1 MISTI
6 YINESQEEINSLK
19 NKYVNEFQ
27 EEINSLKN
35 IYGNEY
41 QDEINSLKNK
51 YINKFQDEI
60 NSLKNNNINEFQEEI
75 NALKNKYVN
84 EFHCEINDL
93 KNNNV
98 NEFQDEIN
106 ELKNKYGNENDSCF
120 FELFKKLK
128 NRTFIYI
135 NIFQDDLKN
144 NFGYE
149 FQNEINSLKKKYGNE
164 YEFCFIELFNK
175 LKNNTFVNDE
185 EDNFDINIS
194 QIEIPEYEI
203 QSQVIEIF
211 YKPEEIKRVSFNDIK
226 TISLNLSSIKDL
238 VNEGWKIKNNINIEN
253 KENGLTIGFL
263 GNYLN
268 GKTYYCNQIFNTD
281 IELKPTETINCYL
294 LNDKIRVLDVPGLNK
309 PLLQNELKKE
319 NILENNIKD
328 FIIEK
333 FILDNCLII
342 IIVIDTFNLIFQKKL
357 DKLKKEL
364 NENNISEK
372 KSIYII
378 HNNFKIKNEDQYFD
392 YIETNF
398 PEDNYYNK
406 NNYIYAENSNSQEN
420 KFQIFHFIPKL
431 YNERENIKGINQL
444 FKDIINHNPLEL
456 LNFNDMLKN
465 TFAKIGKILF
475 DMEKSQLKFDNDN
488 FKIEFDEEEKKEKE
502 KEYENLNEEEKLF
515 NQLKNFNK
523 LVSWNNFKITSP
535 NYCCFIDN
543 NNNFVVQIELVN
555 FDENKIKINFKKLK
569 SIYIFHIVAKKNK
582 PAEYKKMIQ
591 DTRTNDDVD
600 FEFKIPIDT
609 FKLNSN
615 KYEQT
620 YEKGLVNFI
629 YKSSDENENED

>member
-6 YINESQEEINSLK
+6 YINEFQEEINYLKIKYGNEYESCYIELYNKLTNNTFVNHNELQNEINYLKNKYSIELQNEINDLKNKYDNELQDKINSLK
-19 NKYVNEFQ
+19 NKYELQEEINDLKNKCVNEFQ

-35 IYGNEY
+35 
-41 QDEINSLKNK
+41 K
-51 YINKFQDEI
+51 YD
-60 NSLKNNNINEFQEEI
+60 NEFQEEI
-75 NALKNKYVN
+75 NDLKNKFGY
-84 EFHCEINDL
+84 
-93 KNNNV
+93 
-98 NEFQDEIN
+98 EFQDEIN
-106 ELKNKYGNENDSCF
+106 YLKIKYGNEF
-120 FELFKKLK
+120 
-128 NRTFIYI
+128 
-135 NIFQDDLKN
+135 
-144 NFGYE
+144 
-149 FQNEINSLKKKYGNE
+149 
-164 YEFCFIELFNK
+164 EFCFIELFNK

-268 GKTYYCNQIFNTD
+268 GKTYYCNQIFNTN

-309 PLLQNELKKE
+309 PLVQNELKKE

-465 TFAKIGKILF
+465 TFTKIGKILF
-475 DMEKSQLKFDNDN
+475 DMEKSKLKFDNDN

-543 NNNFVVQIELVN
+543 NNNFVIQIELVN

-629 YKSSDENENED
+629 YKSSDENENEE

>member
-1 MISTI
+1 M
-6 YINESQEEINSLK
+6 NFK
-19 NKYVNEFQ
+19 KKY
-27 EEINSLKN
+27 
-35 IYGNEY
+35 
-41 QDEINSLKNK
+41 
-51 YINKFQDEI
+51 
-60 NSLKNNNINEFQEEI
+60 SLKNNNINEFQEEI

-98 NEFQDEIN
+98 NEFQED
-106 ELKNKYGNENDSCF
+106 
-120 FELFKKLK
+120 
-128 NRTFIYI
+128 
-135 NIFQDDLKN
+135 
-144 NFGYE
+144 GYE
-149 FQNEINSLKKKYGNE
+149 FQHEINYLKKKYGNE
-164 YEFCFIELFNK
+164 FEFCFIELFNK

-211 YKPEEIKRVSFNDIK
+211 YEPEEIKRVSFNDIK

-268 GKTYYCNQIFNTD
+268 GKTYYCNQIFNTN

-309 PLLQNELKKE
+309 PLVQNELKKE

-328 FIIEK
+328 FMIEK

-406 NNYIYAENSNSQEN
+406 NNYIYAENSNSQET

-465 TFAKIGKILF
+465 TFTKIGKILF
-475 DMEKSQLKFDNDN
+475 DMEKSQLKFD
-488 FKIEFDEEEKKEKE
+488 KKEKE

-543 NNNFVVQIELVN
+543 NNNFVIQIELVN

-569 SIYIFHIVAKKNK
+569 SIYIFHIFAKKDK

-629 YKSSDENENED
+629 YKSSDENENEE

>member
-35 IYGNEY
+35 IYGNEC

-98 NEFQDEIN
+98 NEFQEEIN

-328 FIIEK
+328 FMIEK

-364 NENNISEK
+364 NENNKSEK

-378 HNNFKIKNEDQYFD
+378 HNNFKIKNEEQYFD
-392 YIETNF
+392 YIDTNF
-398 PEDNYYNK
+398 PVDNYYNK

-444 FKDIINHNPLEL
+444 FKDINNHNPLEL

-465 TFAKIGKILF
+465 TFTKIGKILF
-475 DMEKSQLKFDNDN
+475 DMEKSKLKFDNDN

-543 NNNFVVQIELVN
+543 NNNFVIQIELVN

-569 SIYIFHIVAKKNK
+569 SIYIFHIFAKKDK

-609 FKLNSN
+609 FKLDSN

-629 YKSSDENENED
+629 YKSSDENENEE